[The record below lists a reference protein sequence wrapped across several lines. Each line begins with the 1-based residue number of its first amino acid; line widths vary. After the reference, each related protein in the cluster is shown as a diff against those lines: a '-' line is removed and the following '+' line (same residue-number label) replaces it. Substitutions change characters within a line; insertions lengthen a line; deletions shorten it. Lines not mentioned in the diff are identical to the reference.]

1 MAPGSPVFN
10 NTWNLMAL
18 HHAREPAESAN
29 EGMRIDKIVADLRS
43 EFQTSNP
50 GILTELGI

>member
-1 MAPGSPVFN
+1 
-10 NTWNLMAL
+10 MAL
-18 HHAREPAESAN
+18 HHAGEPTESAN